1 MEQSP
6 RKKIA
11 LIAGSSRG
19 IGKAI
24 AQVLLREGYRTLIT
38 GRESSCV
45 QKAVDE
51 FKPDFGVDVLGFAGD
66 LTDESVIRAALEA
79 TAKAWG
85 EQVNTLVINIGNG
98 KYKTGWDLGE
108 KDWQDSFSVNL
119 WGPVRIAQAAIPLLA
134 RPSAITF
141 IASIAGVERLPAP
154 LPYSAAKAALINYA
168 KNLSWAV
175 ADLSIRVNCI
185 APGNIMFPG
194 GTWETHLR
202 EKGDQ
207 VRSYIQS
214 EVASKRFG
222 APEEVAEAVAFLCS
236 AKASFIT
243 GACLVVDGGQSRTI

>member
-1 MEQSP
+1 
-6 RKKIA
+6 
-11 LIAGSSRG
+11 
-19 IGKAI
+19 
-24 AQVLLREGYRTLIT
+24 
-38 GRESSCV
+38 
-45 QKAVDE
+45 VDE

-85 EQVNTLVINIGNG
+85 EQINTLVINIGNG

-202 EKGDQ
+202 EKEDQ